1 MGVHLIGEIFGRG
14 GGCEIVEN
22 NLREERRLAR
32 GNEESGGV
40 LVRVDR
46 VGEEL
51 AEGEAAGSRV
61 TGQGGE
67 KARTTAYPLIGSEE
81 FMPQG

>member
-51 AEGEAAGSRV
+51 AEGEVADSRV
-61 TGQGGE
+61 TGQGGRE
-67 KARTTAYPLIGSEE
+67 GDNDGVPVDGI
-81 FMPQG
+81 